1 MIFGIDLGTSNSC
14 ISYLDKNNMATVIKN
29 LEGNLTTPSV
39 VYWDEDDNK
48 FIIGEIAKNALATDP
63 DNVITYIKRDMG
75 STTSHFIGKKEFSP
89 EEISSEILKSL
100 ISSAREVLEREGV
113 PLDDE
118 NKVIITVPAYFGA
131 AERSATAKAGELAG
145 LTVLQIINEPTA
157 AAYSYGLLE
166 TNKDERKNVVVYDLG
181 GGTFDITIISVD
193 EAITTLAT
201 AGDHLLGGKNWDEEI
216 SRYLCEKFENEYG
229 TTPTDD
235 SEVISQL
242 LLDIE
247 IAKKTL
253 TTQSKATINI
263 KHEGNKLKET
273 ITRED
278 FDKITTPLLNRT
290 IELFQTAIEEAKLK
304 DKNLVIDEI
313 LLVGGS
319 SKMPQVKKALEK
331 FGYKIL
337 MFDPDESV
345 SKGATLYAKN
355 CDLRNEKIEN
365 IAENLNITEEEVVE
379 KIKNNDTTGMNE
391 EDVLFLASSKKIVNV
406 SSRSYGIKA
415 RSNDKTI
422 IKHII
427 KRNDALPAKASQ
439 IFHPTDNNQSDVC
452 IEVYESQSI
461 DDEIDLDIG
470 VKIGDCV
477 LELPAGTTTADN
489 IEILLGLGEDGLL
502 NVRGKEIKTGKVIEA
517 TINIVKSN
525 ELQIS
530 E

>member
-14 ISYLDKNNMATVIKN
+14 ISYLDKNNVATVIKN

-48 FIIGEIAKNALATDP
+48 FIVGDIAKNALATDP
-63 DNVITYIKRDMG
+63 ENVVEYIKRDMG
-75 STTSHFIGKKEFSP
+75 STSTRILGEKEYTP
-89 EEISSEILKSL
+89 EEISSEILKTL
-100 ISSAREVLEREGV
+100 VSSAREVLEREGV

-145 LTVLQIINEPTA
+145 LKVLQIINEPTA

-166 TNKDERKNVVVYDLG
+166 TNEGTKKNVVVYDLG

-193 EAITTLAT
+193 ESITALAT

-216 SRYLCEKFENEYG
+216 FNYLCSKFEDEYG
-229 TTPTDD
+229 TNPANDI
-235 SEVISQL
+235 EVGSQL
-242 LLDIE
+242 KLDIE
-247 IAKKTL
+247 KAKKTL
-253 TTQSKATINI
+253 TTQSKTTIYV
-263 KHEGNKLKET
+263 KYEGSKLKET
-273 ITRED
+273 LTREK
-278 FDKITTPLLNRT
+278 FDELTRPLLNRT
-290 IELFQTAIEEAKLK
+290 IELFEKAIDEAKVK
-304 DKNLVIDEI
+304 DKDLVIDEI

-319 SKMPQVKKALEK
+319 SKMPQVSEAVEK

-355 CDLRNEKIEN
+355 CDLRNEKIES
-365 IAENLNITEEEVVE
+365 IAENLNITEEEVEE
-379 KIKNNDTTGMNE
+379 KIKNNDTEGMNE

-415 RSNDKTI
+415 RSNNKTI

-427 KRNDALPAKASQ
+427 KRNDALPANSSQ
-439 IFHPTDNNQSDVC
+439 IFHPTEDNQSDVC
-452 IEVYESQSI
+452 IEVYESQSL
-461 DDEIDLDIG
+461 DDEVELDVG

-477 LELPAGTTTADN
+477 LELPVGTKTTDN
-489 IEILLGLGEDGLL
+489 IEIVLGLGEDGLL
-502 NVRGKEIKTGKVIEA
+502 NVKGKEVKTGKVIEA

-525 ELQIS
+525 ELEI
-530 E
+530 